1 MKKIILLSL
10 ATVMTFTLFGQSQE
24 EKKEVKKEKTSKF
37 GKFIRKVGESATG
50 INMSD
55 ETYVKAPASINKIL
69 KFTPKNCYGTLESG
83 EVVFN
88 LSLGLSDDFRT
99 LTLGKRLGGGRFKV
113 ECYDVDGN
121 KYDGQIIGHYK
132 TTDLLSSI
140 LLNITMVFQKIPA
153 NLKQIEVIQISDYY
167 LRTSKDLV
175 TSGNTHESIQIR
187 NVNIDWKSG
196 KSTNNSYIVVDYE
209 LGKLLNIE
217 NVRCTAKKGDNFA
230 TLSFNVTPSDNIRD
244 IKFATNA
251 GGSSTGG
258 LTAYDG
264 NNNEFKGSYN
274 KENPDEMNEG
284 IKYKLSFSID
294 NITENTRLL
303 PIIQLGY
310 YVNWENGI
318 FRADNTRPLFIHD
331 LPVEWE

>member
-10 ATVMTFTLFGQSQE
+10 AMVMTFSLFGQSQE
-24 EKKEVKKEKTSKF
+24 EKKEVKKAKTSKF

-55 ETYVKAPASINKIL
+55 ETYVKASPSINKIL
-69 KFTPKNCYGTLESG
+69 KFTPKDCYGTLESG

-99 LTLGKRLGGGRFKV
+99 LTLGKRFGGGRFDV
-113 ECYDVDGN
+113 ECYDADGN
-121 KYDGQIIGHYK
+121 KYNGQIIGHYK

-140 LLNITMVFQKIPA
+140 PLNITMVFQKIPA

-167 LRTSKDLV
+167 LRTNKELV

-230 TLSFNVTPSDNIRD
+230 TLSFYVVPSDNIKD
-244 IKFATNA
+244 IKLATKT
-251 GGSSTGG
+251 GGSGVG
-258 LTAYDG
+258 LIAYDE
-264 NNNEFKGSYN
+264 NNKEFNGSYN
-274 KENPDEMNEG
+274 KENPTKMNEG

-294 NITENTRLL
+294 NIAENARRFS
-303 PIIQLGY
+303 IIQLDY

-318 FRADNTRPLFIHD
+318 FRAGNTRPLFIHD
-331 LPVEWE
+331 LPVDWE